1 MSPMTPPRLLSTVH
15 TIIAFIAIVG
25 IALLI
30 FFWPAQQ
37 ENVSTEQTSE
47 SSTSSMSSSDAV
59 VASSTS
65 SSDSSDAFD
74 IASSSASTPVIKT
87 SSERRYENTEMG
99 FSFWYADDMT
109 VTAPTSFVL
118 EKGAIG
124 YQINDPVHF
133 GEIWVA
139 LNPNSTPRSVGEVQ
153 EVYSAPGGN
162 LSKNYVLF
170 TGKYK
175 VDVYAHYDLF
185 RLYEDQ
191 LQPGSNLSLLAL
203 VNRDLGGQAKTDV
216 RNPIERLV
224 AVYPNEKTLIEFFH
238 NADNIVASMRVAE

>member
-1 MSPMTPPRLLSTVH
+1 MTPPRSLSIVH
-15 TIIAFIAIVG
+15 TTVAFVAIITTSLV
-25 IALLI
+25 I
-30 FFWPAQQ
+30 FLWPAQQ
-37 ENVSTEQTSE
+37 ENVPTEKTSE
-47 SSTSSMSSSDAV
+47 SMTSSSSSSDAV
-59 VASSTS
+59 LASSAS
-65 SSDSSDAFD
+65 SSGSSNAFE
-74 IASSSASTPVIKT
+74 IASSSASTPVFKT
-87 SSERRYENTEMG
+87 SSERRYENTETG

-118 EKGAIG
+118 EKGEIG
-124 YQINDPVHF
+124 YQINDPVHS

-139 LNPNSTPRSVGEVQ
+139 LNPNSTPKSVGEVQ

-191 LQPGSNLSLLAL
+191 LQPGSNPSLLAL

-216 RNPIERLV
+216 RNPIERLI

-238 NADNIVASMRVAE
+238 NADSIVASMKTVQ